1 MLHTGLSTFPISV
14 ISFLSLIFPMVQPH
28 ETEPSSLIALANPDP
43 SSDLAATPNHEVV
56 RQQINVAK
64 AVLNQAVDLVDN
76 HLTSDE
82 QLTVNSKY
90 ISGSTIGKMTCPD
103 WP

>member
-1 MLHTGLSTFPISV
+1 MA
-14 ISFLSLIFPMVQPH
+14 QPH
-28 ETEPSSLIALANPDP
+28 ETETSSLIALANPNP
-43 SSDLAATPNHEVV
+43 ISDSAATPSHEVV

-64 AVLNQAVDLVDN
+64 AVLHQAVDLVDN

-90 ISGSTIGKMTCPD
+90 ISGSTIGKLTCSD
-103 WP
+103 WS